1 VEKIRL
7 MRLRF
12 TSRAVRHFTSIAEYI
27 ARDNPSAARRV
38 GERIHQSCSLLIKFP
53 HIGREGVR
61 AGTRERS
68 VPGLPYIV
76 VYRVTADEIVIL
88 GIYHSAQLRPG
99 QTEL

>member
-1 VEKIRL
+1 

-12 TSRAVRHFTSIAEYI
+12 TPRALRHFIAIAEYI
-27 ARDNPSAARRV
+27 ARDDPSAARRV
-38 GERIHQSCSLLIKFP
+38 GERIRRTCALLAKFP

-68 VPGLPYIV
+68 VPGLPYIIV
-76 VYRVTADEIVIL
+76 HRVAADEIVIL

-99 QTEL
+99 HPKL

>member
-1 VEKIRL
+1 
-7 MRLRF
+7 MRLHF
-12 TSRAVRHFTSIAEYI
+12 SPRAVRQFTSIAEYI

-38 GERIHQSCSLLIKFP
+38 GERIHRTCALLAAFP
-53 HIGREGVR
+53 HIGRQGVR

-76 VYRVTADEIVIL
+76 VHRVADDEVIIL

-99 QTEL
+99 QSDL